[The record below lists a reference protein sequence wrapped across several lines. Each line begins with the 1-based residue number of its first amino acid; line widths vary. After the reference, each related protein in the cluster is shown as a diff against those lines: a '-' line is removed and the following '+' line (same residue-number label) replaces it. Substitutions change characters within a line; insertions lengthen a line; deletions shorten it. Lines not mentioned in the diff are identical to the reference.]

1 MDWGVASSHADGNG
15 ASGAAFGPKQ
25 RRRQHLGR
33 HVMAASADRSSS
45 RPINWAVTAV
55 VFFAGSVLLWADRTN
70 FSVAAAAWAKE
81 FGWTPATIGMMLSAF
96 SLGYLILQPVGGWI
110 ADKAGARRTLAASM
124 AGWSLWVLLTPIAP
138 TVLWITA
145 TFRVLLGAFEAPY
158 IPASVAAVARAI
170 PSVSRRGRFSAFVQS
185 GAQLGPAAGVFF
197 AGVILSTTGSATYI
211 FLIFGLIGLVGAAA
225 WWSYARN
232 FDDPVPHGAHAETD
246 EAKERAAQ
254 APVANRL
261 LIASPALWPF
271 YIGYFALPYCQYL
284 FLTWLPQYLSH
295 YRHIPLLQAS
305 ALSALPFI
313 AAFVAVNFAG
323 WAMDWLAAA
332 GWTKGGFHRK
342 LFVGLGAAIYAVTTL
357 IAATTESNTLAVTMI
372 IIANAGLSFYVIP
385 FWTTCTDIAPNQT
398 GTLGG
403 VMNFFGIVGATLSPY
418 GTGLIAQATGAFVA
432 PLVLAVV
439 IMLVGATTMIL
450 LFRYRPL
457 SELVA
462 QPLPAAKV
470 AAKT

>member
-1 MDWGVASSHADGNG
+1 MTAST
-15 ASGAAFGPKQ
+15 
-25 RRRQHLGR
+25 
-33 HVMAASADRSSS
+33 DRSSS
-45 RPINWAVTAV
+45 RPINWAVTVV

-96 SLGYLILQPVGGWI
+96 SLGYLILQPIGGWI

-124 AGWSLWVLLTPIAP
+124 AGWSVWVLLTPIAP
-138 TVLWITA
+138 TVLWLTA

-170 PSVSRRGRFSAFVQS
+170 PSVTRRGRFSAFVQS

-211 FLIFGLIGLVGAAA
+211 FLIFGLVGLAGAAA

-295 YRHIPLLQAS
+295 YRHIPLVQAS
-305 ALSALPFI
+305 ALSALPFLV
-313 AAFVAVNFAG
+313 AFLASNFTG

-332 GWTKGGFHRK
+332 GWTRGGFHRK

-357 IAATTESNTLAVTMI
+357 IAATTESNTLAVIMI
-372 IIANAGLSFYVIP
+372 IIANAGLSFYVVP

-439 IMLVGATTMIL
+439 IMLVASTTMIL
-450 LFRYRPL
+450 FFRYRPL

-462 QPLPAAKV
+462 HPLPTATL

>member
-1 MDWGVASSHADGNG
+1 ML
-15 ASGAAFGPKQ
+15 AATARPARATAGPQKS
-25 RRRQHLGR
+25 RHNRKYGR
-33 HVMAASADRSSS
+33 NAMSPTTGRPVQ
-45 RPINWAVTAV
+45 PINWTVTAT

-81 FGWTPATIGMMLSAF
+81 FGWTPSTIGMMLSAF
-96 SLGYLILQPVGGWI
+96 SLGYLILQPVGGFI
-110 ADKAGARRTLAASM
+110 ADKFGARRTLAAAM
-124 AGWSLWVLLTPIAP
+124 AGWSVWVLLTPIAP
-138 TVLWITA
+138 AVLWLTA
-145 TFRVLLGAFEAPY
+145 LFRVLLGAFEAPY

-170 PSVSRRGRFSAFVQS
+170 PSISRRGRFSAFVQS

-197 AGVILSTTGSATYI
+197 AGVILSTTGSPTYI
-211 FLIFGLIGLVGAAA
+211 FVIFGLIGLVGAAA
-225 WWSYARN
+225 WWSYARY
-232 FDDPVPHGAHAETD
+232 FDDPVPQGEHAESD
-246 EAKERAAQ
+246 EAKTRAAQ
-254 APVANRL
+254 APVPNRT
-261 LIASPALWPF
+261 LITTPALWPF
-271 YIGYFALPYCQYL
+271 YVGYFALPYCQYL

-295 YRHIPLLQAS
+295 YRHIPLVQAS

-313 AAFVAVNFAG
+313 VAFLAVNFAG

-332 GWTKGGFHRK
+332 GWTRGGFHRK

-357 IAATTESNTLAVTMI
+357 IAATTESNTAAVIMI

-398 GTLGG
+398 GTLSG

-418 GTGLIAQATGAFVA
+418 GTGVIAQATGAFVA
-432 PLVLAVV
+432 PLVLAVG

-450 LFRYRPL
+450 FFRYRPL

-462 QPLPAAKV
+462 EPAPAARA
-470 AAKT
+470 AAKA

>member
-1 MDWGVASSHADGNG
+1 MSAST
-15 ASGAAFGPKQ
+15 
-25 RRRQHLGR
+25 
-33 HVMAASADRSSS
+33 DRPPT
-45 RPINWAVTAV
+45 RPINWALTAI

-81 FGWTPATIGMMLSAF
+81 IGWTPSTIGTMLSAF

-110 ADKAGARRTLAASM
+110 ADKAGPRRTLAGAM
-124 AGWSLWVLLTPIAP
+124 AGWSLWVLLTPLAP
-138 TVLWITA
+138 TVLWVTA
-145 TFRVLLGAFEAPY
+145 AFRVLLGACEAPY

-170 PSVSRRGRFSAFVQS
+170 PSIARRGRFSAFVQS

-197 AGVILSTTGSATYI
+197 AGAILQATGSPTYI
-211 FLIFGLIGLVGAAA
+211 FLVFGLIGIVGAVA

-232 FDDPVPHGAHAETD
+232 FDDPVPQGAQAETE
-246 EAKERAAQ
+246 EAKVRAAQ
-254 APVANRL
+254 TPVSPRL
-261 LIASPALWPF
+261 LVTSPALWPF

-295 YRHIPLLQAS
+295 YRHIPLVQAS
-305 ALSALPFI
+305 ALSALPFLV
-313 AAFVAVNFAG
+313 AFLASNFTG

-332 GWTKGGFHRK
+332 GWTRGGFHRK
-342 LFVGLGAAIYAVTTL
+342 LFVGLGATIYAVTTL
-357 IAATTESNTLAVTMI
+357 IAATTESNTLAVIMI
-372 IIANAGLSFYVIP
+372 IIANAGLSFYVVP

-439 IMLVGATTMIL
+439 IMLVASTIMIL
-450 LFRYRPL
+450 FFRYRPL

-462 QPLPAAKV
+462 H
-470 AAKT
+470 

>member
-1 MDWGVASSHADGNG
+1 MSAST
-15 ASGAAFGPKQ
+15 
-25 RRRQHLGR
+25 
-33 HVMAASADRSSS
+33 DRSSS
-45 RPINWAVTAV
+45 RPISWTVTAV

-124 AGWSLWVLLTPIAP
+124 AGWSVWVLLTPIAP
-138 TVLWITA
+138 TVLWLTA

-170 PSVSRRGRFSAFVQS
+170 PSVTRRGRFSAFVQS

-211 FLIFGLIGLVGAAA
+211 FLIFGLVGLAGAAA

-254 APVANRL
+254 APVPNRL

-295 YRHIPLLQAS
+295 YRHIPLVQAS
-305 ALSALPFI
+305 ALSALPFLV
-313 AAFVAVNFAG
+313 AFLASNFTG

-342 LFVGLGAAIYAVTTL
+342 LFVGLGAVTYAISTL
-357 IAATTESNTLAVTMI
+357 IAATTESNTLAVIMI
-372 IIANAGLSFYVIP
+372 IIANAGLSFYVVP
-385 FWTTCTDIAPNQT
+385 YWTTCTDIAPNQT

-439 IMLVGATTMIL
+439 IMLVASTTMIL
-450 LFRYRPL
+450 FFRYRPL

-462 QPLPAAKV
+462 HPLPAATL

>member
-1 MDWGVASSHADGNG
+1 MSAST
-15 ASGAAFGPKQ
+15 
-25 RRRQHLGR
+25 
-33 HVMAASADRSSS
+33 DRSSS
-45 RPINWAVTAV
+45 RPINWTVTAV

-138 TVLWITA
+138 AVLWLTA
-145 TFRVLLGAFEAPY
+145 TFRVLLGVFEAPY

-170 PSVSRRGRFSAFVQS
+170 PSVTRRGRFSAFVQS

-211 FLIFGLIGLVGAAA
+211 FLIFGLVGLVGAAA

-254 APVANRL
+254 APVPNRL

-295 YRHIPLLQAS
+295 YRHIPLVQAS
-305 ALSALPFI
+305 ALSALPFLV
-313 AAFVAVNFAG
+313 AFLASNFTG

-342 LFVGLGAAIYAVTTL
+342 LFIGLGAAIYAVTTL
-357 IAATTESNTLAVTMI
+357 IAATTESNTLAVIMI
-372 IIANAGLSFYVIP
+372 IIANAGLSFYVVP

-439 IMLVGATTMIL
+439 IMLVASTTMIL

-462 QPLPAAKV
+462 QPLPAAKL

>member
-1 MDWGVASSHADGNG
+1 MTAST
-15 ASGAAFGPKQ
+15 
-25 RRRQHLGR
+25 
-33 HVMAASADRSSS
+33 DRSLS
-45 RPINWAVTAV
+45 RQINWAVTVV

-96 SLGYLILQPVGGWI
+96 SLGYLILQPIGGWI

-138 TVLWITA
+138 TMLWLTA

-170 PSVSRRGRFSAFVQS
+170 PSVTRRGRFSAFVQS

-197 AGVILSTTGSATYI
+197 AGIILSMTGSATYI
-211 FLIFGLIGLVGAAA
+211 FLIFGLIGLVGAAS
-225 WWSYARN
+225 WWSYARH

-254 APVANRL
+254 APVPNRL

-295 YRHIPLLQAS
+295 YRHIPLVQAS
-305 ALSALPFI
+305 ALSALPFLV
-313 AAFVAVNFAG
+313 AFLASNFTG

-342 LFVGLGAAIYAVTTL
+342 LFVGLGAVIYAITTL
-357 IAATTESNTLAVTMI
+357 IAATTESNTLAVIMI
-372 IIANAGLSFYVIP
+372 IIANAGLSFYVVP
-385 FWTTCTDIAPNQT
+385 YWTTCTDIAPNQT

-418 GTGLIAQATGAFVA
+418 GTGLIAQATGTFVA

-439 IMLVGATTMIL
+439 IMLVAATTMIL
-450 LFRYRPL
+450 FFHYRPL

-462 QPLPAAKV
+462 QPLPTAKL

>member
-1 MDWGVASSHADGNG
+1 MSASTN
-15 ASGAAFGPKQ
+15 
-25 RRRQHLGR
+25 
-33 HVMAASADRSSS
+33 RSSS
-45 RPINWAVTAV
+45 RPINWTVTAV

-138 TVLWITA
+138 AVLWLTA
-145 TFRVLLGAFEAPY
+145 TFRVLLGVFEAPY

-170 PSVSRRGRFSAFVQS
+170 PSVTRRGRFSAFVQS

-197 AGVILSTTGSATYI
+197 AGIILSTTGSATYI
-211 FLIFGLIGLVGAAA
+211 FLIFGLVGLLGAVA

-254 APVANRL
+254 APVPNRL

-295 YRHIPLLQAS
+295 YRHIPLVQAS
-305 ALSALPFI
+305 ALSALPFLV
-313 AAFVAVNFAG
+313 AFLASNFTG

-332 GWTKGGFHRK
+332 GWTKGGLHRK
-342 LFVGLGAAIYAVTTL
+342 LFIGLGAAIYAVTTL
-357 IAATTESNTLAVTMI
+357 IAATTESNTLAVIMI
-372 IIANAGLSFYVIP
+372 IIANAGLSFYVVP

-439 IMLVGATTMIL
+439 IMLVASTTMIL

-462 QPLPAAKV
+462 QPLPAAKL

>member
-1 MDWGVASSHADGNG
+1 
-15 ASGAAFGPKQ
+15 
-25 RRRQHLGR
+25 
-33 HVMAASADRSSS
+33 MAASTERPSS
-45 RPINWAVTAV
+45 RPINWTVTAV

-170 PSVSRRGRFSAFVQS
+170 PSITRRGRFSAFVQS

-211 FLIFGLIGLVGAAA
+211 FVIFGLIGLVAAAA

-254 APVANRL
+254 APVPNRL

-295 YRHIPLLQAS
+295 YRHIPLVQAS
-305 ALSALPFI
+305 ALSALPFLV
-313 AAFVAVNFAG
+313 AFLASNFTG

-342 LFVGLGAAIYAVTTL
+342 LFVGLGAVIYAVTTL

-372 IIANAGLSFYVIP
+372 IIANAGLSFYVVP
-385 FWTTCTDIAPNQT
+385 YWTTCTDIAPNQT

-439 IMLVGATTMIL
+439 IMLVGATTMIV

-462 QPLPAAKV
+462 HPLHAANL

>member
-1 MDWGVASSHADGNG
+1 
-15 ASGAAFGPKQ
+15 
-25 RRRQHLGR
+25 
-33 HVMAASADRSSS
+33 MAASTDRSSS
-45 RPINWAVTAV
+45 RPISWAVTAT

-138 TVLWITA
+138 AVLWLTA

-170 PSVSRRGRFSAFVQS
+170 PSVTRRGRFSAFVQS

-211 FLIFGLIGLVGAAA
+211 FLIFGLIGLLGAAA

-232 FDDPVPHGAHAETD
+232 FDDPMPHGAHAETD

-254 APVANRL
+254 APVPNRL

-295 YRHIPLLQAS
+295 YRHIPLVQAS
-305 ALSALPFI
+305 ALSALPFLV
-313 AAFVAVNFAG
+313 AFLASNFTG

-342 LFVGLGAAIYAVTTL
+342 LFVGLGAVTYAISTL
-357 IAATTESNTLAVTMI
+357 IAATTESNTLAVIMI
-372 IIANAGLSFYVIP
+372 IIANAGLSFYVVP

-439 IMLVGATTMIL
+439 IMLVSATTMIL

-462 QPLPAAKV
+462 QPPPAAKL

>member
-1 MDWGVASSHADGNG
+1 MSAST
-15 ASGAAFGPKQ
+15 
-25 RRRQHLGR
+25 
-33 HVMAASADRSSS
+33 DRSSP
-45 RPINWAVTAV
+45 RPISWTVTAV

-124 AGWSLWVLLTPIAP
+124 AGWSVWVLLTPIAP
-138 TVLWITA
+138 TVLWLTA

-170 PSVSRRGRFSAFVQS
+170 PSVTRRGRFSAFVQS

-211 FLIFGLIGLVGAAA
+211 FLIFGLVGLAGAAA

-254 APVANRL
+254 APVPNRL

-295 YRHIPLLQAS
+295 YRHIPLVQAS
-305 ALSALPFI
+305 ALSALPFLV
-313 AAFVAVNFAG
+313 AFLASNFTG

-332 GWTKGGFHRK
+332 GWTRGGFHRK

-357 IAATTESNTLAVTMI
+357 IAATTESNTLAVIMI
-372 IIANAGLSFYVIP
+372 IIANAGLSFYVVP

-439 IMLVGATTMIL
+439 IMLVASTTMIL
-450 LFRYRPL
+450 FFRYRPL

-462 QPLPAAKV
+462 HPLPAATL

>member
-1 MDWGVASSHADGNG
+1 MSAST
-15 ASGAAFGPKQ
+15 
-25 RRRQHLGR
+25 
-33 HVMAASADRSSS
+33 DRSSS
-45 RPINWAVTAV
+45 RPISWTVTAV

-124 AGWSLWVLLTPIAP
+124 AGWSVWVLLTPIAP
-138 TVLWITA
+138 TVLWLTA

-170 PSVSRRGRFSAFVQS
+170 PSVTRRGRFSAFVQS

-211 FLIFGLIGLVGAAA
+211 FLIFGLVGLAGAAA

-254 APVANRL
+254 APVPNRL

-295 YRHIPLLQAS
+295 YRHIPLVQAS
-305 ALSALPFI
+305 ALSALPFLV
-313 AAFVAVNFAG
+313 AFLASNFTG

-332 GWTKGGFHRK
+332 GWTRGGFHRK
-342 LFVGLGAAIYAVTTL
+342 LFVGLGAAIYTVTTL
-357 IAATTESNTLAVTMI
+357 IAATTESNTLAVIMI
-372 IIANAGLSFYVIP
+372 IIANAGLSFYVVP

-439 IMLVGATTMIL
+439 IMLVASTTMIL
-450 LFRYRPL
+450 FFRYRPL

-462 QPLPAAKV
+462 HPLPAATL

>member
-1 MDWGVASSHADGNG
+1 MSAST
-15 ASGAAFGPKQ
+15 
-25 RRRQHLGR
+25 
-33 HVMAASADRSSS
+33 DRSSS
-45 RPINWAVTAV
+45 RPISWTVTAV

-124 AGWSLWVLLTPIAP
+124 AGWSVWVLLTPIAP
-138 TVLWITA
+138 TVLWLTA

-170 PSVSRRGRFSAFVQS
+170 PSVTRRGRFSAFVQS

-211 FLIFGLIGLVGAAA
+211 FLIFGLVGLAGAAA

-254 APVANRL
+254 APVPNRL

-295 YRHIPLLQAS
+295 YRHIPLVQAS
-305 ALSALPFI
+305 ALSALPFLV
-313 AAFVAVNFAG
+313 AFLASNFTG

-332 GWTKGGFHRK
+332 GWTRGGFHRK

-357 IAATTESNTLAVTMI
+357 IAATTESNTLAVIMI
-372 IIANAGLSFYVIP
+372 IIANAGLSFYVVP

-439 IMLVGATTMIL
+439 IMLVASTTMIL
-450 LFRYRPL
+450 FFRYRPL

-462 QPLPAAKV
+462 HPLPAATL

>member
-1 MDWGVASSHADGNG
+1 MSTSS
-15 ASGAAFGPKQ
+15 
-25 RRRQHLGR
+25 GR
-33 HVMAASADRSSS
+33 PQQ
-45 RPINWAVTAV
+45 PISWTVTAS
-55 VFFAGSVLLWADRTN
+55 VFFLGSVLLWADRTN

-81 FGWTPATIGMMLSAF
+81 FGWTPSTIGMMLSAF
-96 SLGYLILQPVGGWI
+96 SLGYLILQPIGGFI
-110 ADKAGARRTLAASM
+110 ADKFGARRTLAASM
-124 AGWSLWVLLTPIAP
+124 AGWSLWVLLTPLAP
-138 TVLWITA
+138 TVLWLTA

-170 PSVSRRGRFSAFVQS
+170 PSISRRGRFSAFVQS

-197 AGVILSTTGSATYI
+197 AGIILSATGSATYI
-211 FLIFGLIGLVGAAA
+211 FLIFGLIGLAGAVA
-225 WWSYARN
+225 WWTYARN
-232 FDDPVPHGAHAETD
+232 FDDPVPGGAHAETD
-246 EAKERAAQ
+246 EAKQRAAQ
-254 APVANRL
+254 APVANRA

-295 YRHIPLLQAS
+295 YRHIPLVQAS

-313 AAFVAVNFAG
+313 VAFLAVNFAG

-332 GWTKGGFHRK
+332 GWTRGGFHRK

-357 IAATTESNTLAVTMI
+357 IAATTESNTMAVTMI

-403 VMNFFGIVGATLSPY
+403 VMNFFGIIGATLSPY
-418 GTGLIAQATGAFVA
+418 GTGVIAQATGAFVA

-450 LFRYRPL
+450 FFRYRPL
-457 SELVA
+457 SEFVA
-462 QPLPAAKV
+462 EAPPAASA
-470 AAKT
+470 AAKA

>member
-1 MDWGVASSHADGNG
+1 MSAST
-15 ASGAAFGPKQ
+15 
-25 RRRQHLGR
+25 
-33 HVMAASADRSSS
+33 DRSSS
-45 RPINWAVTAV
+45 RPINWPVTV
-55 VFFAGSVLLWADRTN
+55 IVFFAGSVLLWADRTN

-138 TVLWITA
+138 AVLWLTA

-170 PSVSRRGRFSAFVQS
+170 PSVTRRGRFSAFVQS

-211 FLIFGLIGLVGAAA
+211 FLIFGLVGLLGAAA

-254 APVANRL
+254 APVPNRL

-295 YRHIPLLQAS
+295 YRHIPLVQAS
-305 ALSALPFI
+305 ALSALPFLV
-313 AAFVAVNFAG
+313 AFLASNFTG

-342 LFVGLGAAIYAVTTL
+342 LFVGLGAVTYAVSTL
-357 IAATTESNTLAVTMI
+357 IAATTESNTLAVIMI
-372 IIANAGLSFYVIP
+372 IIANAGLSFYVVP
-385 FWTTCTDIAPNQT
+385 YWTTCTDIAPNQT

-439 IMLVGATTMIL
+439 IMLVSATTMIL

-462 QPLPAAKV
+462 QPLPAAKL

>member
-1 MDWGVASSHADGNG
+1 MSAST
-15 ASGAAFGPKQ
+15 
-25 RRRQHLGR
+25 
-33 HVMAASADRSSS
+33 DRSSS
-45 RPINWAVTAV
+45 RPISWTVTAV

-124 AGWSLWVLLTPIAP
+124 AGWSVWVLLTPIAP
-138 TVLWITA
+138 TVLWLTA

-170 PSVSRRGRFSAFVQS
+170 PSVTRRGRFSAFVQS

-211 FLIFGLIGLVGAAA
+211 FLIFGLVGLAGAAA

-295 YRHIPLLQAS
+295 YRHIPLVQAS
-305 ALSALPFI
+305 ALSALPFLV
-313 AAFVAVNFAG
+313 AFLASNFTG

-332 GWTKGGFHRK
+332 GWTRGGFHRK

-357 IAATTESNTLAVTMI
+357 IAATTESNTLAVIMI
-372 IIANAGLSFYVIP
+372 IIANAGLSFYVVP

-439 IMLVGATTMIL
+439 IMLVASTTMIL
-450 LFRYRPL
+450 FFRYRPL

-462 QPLPAAKV
+462 HPLPAATL